1 MKTAKSLKKLIV
13 SELSLWSRD
22 VETIVAS
29 ANKTFKTLDWLQ
41 RDCTEFYDAIR
52 ALLSH
57 CAQLSSLE
65 TELLTHQNEE
75 PNTGNFQARL
85 KEALARSKVK
95 YKKAI
100 EWVSGLKSQ
109 VSKIQGVLQ
118 KLEHESEREEGVLVC
133 VFYLF
138 WFMIAGC

>member
-1 MKTAKSLKKLIV
+1 M
-13 SELSLWSRD
+13 
-22 VETIVAS
+22 
-29 ANKTFKTLDWLQ
+29 DWLQ
-41 RDCTEFYDAIR
+41 RDCTEFYDAVR
-52 ALLSH
+52 SLFSR

-65 TELLTHQNEE
+65 TELQTHPNEE
-75 PNTGNFQARL
+75 EPDTGNFQARL

-100 EWVSGLKSQ
+100 EWVSGLKSR

-118 KLEHESEREEGVLVC
+118 KLEHESEREEGVRVC

>member
-1 MKTAKSLKKLIV
+1 M
-13 SELSLWSRD
+13 
-22 VETIVAS
+22 VAS
-29 ANKTFKTLDWLQ
+29 RNRTFKTLDWLQ
-41 RDCTEFYDAIR
+41 RDCTEFYDTIR
-52 ALLSH
+52 ALLSR

-75 PNTGNFQARL
+75 PDTGNFQARL

-100 EWVSGLKSQ
+100 EWVSGLKGQ

>member
-1 MKTAKSLKKLIV
+1 M
-13 SELSLWSRD
+13 
-22 VETIVAS
+22 VAS
-29 ANKTFKTLDWLQ
+29 RNRTFKTLDWLQ
-41 RDCTEFYDAIR
+41 RDCTEFYDTIR
-52 ALLSH
+52 ALLSR

-75 PNTGNFQARL
+75 PDTGNFQARL